1 VPSKRAKQDL
11 SQLTPA
17 ALEGLRERSSKRLT
31 PEDAELLTSL
41 VAAFLLLSRLVK
53 EGRTTLKRIRRL
65 FGLST
70 SEKTRDVFPND
81 AGATPQNRD
90 GAAPSSP
97 APPAAEDGSGEY
109 TDGSADHAPEKGS
122 ATKPDSDKPRKGHG
136 RLGSSEYKTAER
148 VFVAHEDLAAGCKC
162 PDCDQAALYELSQ
175 PSPWLRL
182 FGQAL
187 LIAKCW
193 DCQQLRCGGCGKV
206 FTAKPPP
213 EAHGPKF
220 SESAA
225 SALALVHFGL
235 GTPLYRIERFQG
247 ALGTPV
253 PDATQWDV
261 LHSRALELYPAYKH
275 LLHCAAQAPE
285 LFADDTC
292 MPVLQFMGKRRQ
304 KLRERDK
311 LPRPDRTGLFTTG
324 IVAKTPEGEIA
335 LFITGRR
342 HAGEKLDALLERRA
356 KELDPPL
363 VMFDGLQHNV
373 PKNHPVRESNCL
385 AHGRRGIVDEAENFP
400 EQCQHVLEQIREVY
414 AVEKACKQEG
424 LSAQARL
431 WMHQLVSAPTM
442 AQLRAWMTEQME
454 QRNVEPN
461 SDLGRAFKYLLKR
474 WDKLT
479 VFLRVPGAPID
490 NNTSERLLKLPVL
503 LRKAAMFYRS
513 ERGAVVGDIYMS
525 LIRTATMHG
534 QNPFDY
540 LMALMTHCSAVAEAP
555 ERWMPWNYSQ
565 TLAELSASAEQA
577 PSASPTELPTAATID
592 AAAATAT
599 AQEPPS
605 SPSDGPQPTAAAPT
619 PATSP
624 KPKRALRRT
633 KRDLEPPPAFVL
645 ASLLCLFV
653 PLAVAFGSP
662 ALHVEAV
669 QALDAVEQTSPNAHS
684 RSAPAPL
691 REVACTQQVPVAII
705 AADGRRRLP
714 QRVTHKAVSLQPVLT
729 GSIGANQRAPP
740 RKAAGR

>member
-1 VPSKRAKQDL
+1 MPSKRGKNDFA
-11 SQLTPA
+11 QLAPA
-17 ALEGLRERSSKRLT
+17 ALEGLRQRCSQRLT
-31 PEDAELLTSL
+31 PEDAALLTSL
-41 VAAFLLLSRLVK
+41 VAAFLYLSRLVE
-53 EGRTTLKRIRRL
+53 EGRATLKRMRRL
-65 FGLST
+65 FGLPT
-70 SEKTRDVFPND
+70 SEKTRDIFPNG
-81 AGATPQNRD
+81 AKATPQSSD
-90 GAAPSSP
+90 GAAPPSS
-97 APPAAEDGSGEY
+97 APPACEDGSGEC
-109 TDGSADHAPEKGS
+109 TGGSSENAADKGGP
-122 ATKPDSDKPRKGHG
+122 ATPDSDKPRKGHG
-136 RLGSSEYKTAER
+136 RRPSSDYETAEHI
-148 VFVAHEDLAAGCKC
+148 FVAHEKLAAGCKC
-162 PDCDQAALYELSQ
+162 PDCDHATLYELSKT
-175 PSPWLRL
+175 SPWLRI

-213 EAHGPKF
+213 EAHGSKY

-247 ALGTPV
+247 ALGTPA

-304 KLRERDK
+304 KLRERDE

-356 KELDPPL
+356 KALEPPL

-414 AVEKACKQEG
+414 AVEKACKEEG

-431 WMHQLVSAPTM
+431 WMHQLVSAPIM
-442 AQLRAWMTEQME
+442 AQLRVWLTEQME
-454 QRNVEPN
+454 QRNIEPN

-490 NNTSERLLKLPVL
+490 NNTAERLLKLPVL

-540 LMALMTHCSAVAEAP
+540 LMALMTHCRAVAEAP
-555 ERWMPWNYSQ
+555 ERWMPWNYRQ
-565 TLAELSASAEQA
+565 TLAELSASSEQA
-577 PSASPTELPTAATID
+577 PSASPTELPTAATVD
-592 AAAATAT
+592 VAVATAT

-605 SPSDGPQPTAAAPT
+605 LPSDVPQPTAPSTT
-619 PATSP
+619 PATAT
-624 KPKRALRRT
+624 KPKRAPRRT
-633 KRDLEPPPAFVL
+633 KRHLEPPPAFVL
-645 ASLLCLFV
+645 ASLLCLLV
-653 PLAVAFGSP
+653 PLAVALGGP
-662 ALHVEAV
+662 ALHAEAV
-669 QALDAVEQTSPNAHS
+669 QTLDAGEKTSPHACS
-684 RSAPAPL
+684 RRDPAPL
-691 REVACTQQVPVAII
+691 REAACTQQVPVAII

-714 QRVTHKAVSLQPVLT
+714 ERVTHKPVSLQPVLP
-729 GSIGANQRAPP
+729 GSPRTNQRAPP
-740 RKAAGR
+740 RKTSGR